1 MYRSLIGVNL
11 LSCVP
16 FIQFVLSITTIAHG
30 STSPTSEEQR
40 GLTLCVSSLCSAVYV
55 VVAKVGDR
63 CVTKDDCDE
72 DECCVSGIFSI
83 PTGKCKKLKIK
94 DDWCA
99 PKVGERD
106 RYFHMCPCGEGLSCE
121 AEETEVLEGG

>member
-1 MYRSLIGVNL
+1 MKS
-11 LSCVP
+11 
-16 FIQFVLSITTIAHG
+16 
-30 STSPTSEEQR
+30 
-40 GLTLCVSSLCSAVYV
+40 LCVLALVFCCVYV

-63 CVTKDDCDE
+63 CITKDDCDE

-121 AEETEVLEGG
+121 AEETEVLEGGVTFYRNAKCVEKEETTIAYGTTE